1 MQQQPVEACS
11 EYGLC
16 WHGCTNAPRYCQREL
31 DGTVAQCPSPLVKQ
45 ERVKETSGETENY

>member
-31 DGTVAQCPSPLVKQ
+31 DGTVAQCPSPLAQQ
-45 ERVKETSGETENY
+45 EQPQPAGEAGRLS